1 MSQRLN
7 EYFVR
12 EAGEYLEQVAVMLG
26 ENGAPDSEQLVRL
39 SRGVRG
45 SVQMAGAGG
54 LALVTE
60 KLESSARALHGG
72 QALWSEQ
79 FRTLFLDTIAEVK
92 SLLGAVEEW
101 SDAERERVRSL
112 LARWESNERAP
123 AVEVAAGSGEAES
136 RVVPIS
142 SLFYD
147 DAGPH
152 VIAAAAAKADS
163 GAGAGQDSAAG
174 QDSTDGADGN
184 VPIDS
189 LLLRGAAAARAALAL
204 RSSVDRLVA
213 SGADVSDLAPLH
225 EEIFDLLE
233 LSIADASA

>member
-12 EAGEYLEQVAVMLG
+12 EAGEYLEQLAGMLTGGG
-26 ENGAPDSEQLVRL
+26 EPDSEQLVRL

-60 KLESSARALHGG
+60 KLESSARALHGR

-79 FRTLFLDTIAEVK
+79 FRTLFLDTIAEVR

-101 SDAERERVRSL
+101 SDTERERVRSL
-112 LARWESNERAP
+112 LARWESNERSPMAQ
-123 AVEVAAGSGEAES
+123 VAAGREEGEPQ
-136 RVVPIS
+136 VVPIA

-152 VIAAAAAKADS
+152 VIAAVTPQPGR
-163 GAGAGQDSAAG
+163 GAEQAPGGRS
-174 QDSTDGADGN
+174 DGI
-184 VPIDS
+184 VSIDS
-189 LLLRGAAAARAALAL
+189 LLLRGAAATRAALAL
-204 RSSVDRLVA
+204 RASVDRLVA
-213 SGADVSDLAPLH
+213 SGASASDLAPLH

>member
-12 EAGEYLEQVAVMLG
+12 EAGEYLEQVAGMLRGGG
-26 ENGAPDSEQLVRL
+26 EPDFEQLVRL

-60 KLESSARALHGG
+60 KLESSARAL
-72 QALWSEQ
+72 QARRARWSEQ
-79 FRTLFLDTIAEVK
+79 FRKLFLDTVGEVK

-101 SDAERERVRSL
+101 SDVERERVRSL
-112 LARWESNERAP
+112 LARWESNERLP
-123 AVEVAAGSGEAES
+123 AEDDAAGSTQRDT
-136 RVVPIS
+136 RVVPIA

-152 VIAAAAAKADS
+152 VF
-163 GAGAGQDSAAG
+163 AAG
-174 QDSTDGADGN
+174 TLEPKRGGGQAAEGGSDGV
-184 VPIDS
+184 VPIDL
-189 LLLRGAAAARAALAL
+189 LLLRGVAAARAALAL
-204 RSSVDRLVA
+204 RATVDGLVA

>member
-12 EAGEYLEQVAVMLG
+12 EAGEYLEQVAGMLG
-26 ENGAPDSEQLVRL
+26 GGGEPDFEQLVRL

-60 KLESSARALHGG
+60 RLESSARALHGR
-72 QALWSEQ
+72 QARWSER
-79 FRTLFLDTIAEVK
+79 FRQLFLDTVIEVK

-112 LARWESNERAP
+112 LARWESSERAP
-123 AVEVAAGSGEAES
+123 AQEVAAGREEQDAH
-136 RVVPIS
+136 VVPIA

-147 DAGPH
+147 DGGPH
-152 VIAAAAAKADS
+152 VLSASTAES
-163 GAGAGQDSAAG
+163 GPGAGQAS
-174 QDSTDGADGN
+174 DGGESHGV

-204 RSSVDRLVA
+204 RTTVDRLVA
-213 SGADVSDLAPLH
+213 SGANVSDLAPFH

>member
-12 EAGEYLEQVAVMLG
+12 EAGEYLEQVANMLRG
-26 ENGAPDSEQLVRL
+26 DAEPDFEQLVRL

-60 KLESSARALHGG
+60 KLESSARALHGR
-72 QALWSEQ
+72 QARWSER
-79 FRTLFLDTIAEVK
+79 FRQLFLDTVGEVK

-101 SDAERERVRSL
+101 SDSERERVRSL
-112 LARWESNERAP
+112 LARWESSERAP
-123 AVEVAAGSGEAES
+123 APEAAAES
-136 RVVPIS
+136 AEPDARVVPIS

-147 DAGPH
+147 DGGPH
-152 VIAAAAAKADS
+152 VLS
-163 GAGAGQDSAAG
+163 TSAEES
-174 QDSTDGADGN
+174 STDARQSPDGESDGV
-184 VPIDS
+184 VPIES

-204 RSSVDRLVA
+204 RASVDRLVA
-213 SGADVSDLAPLH
+213 SGASVSDLSPLH
-225 EEIFDLLE
+225 EEIFELLE